1 MDQRLTGCACRC
13 DSIGVVGIDPMS
25 LTITTNNVP
34 RETVYAC
41 EVSPAEYTKLREQ
54 FDYLEQEDFDG
65 MEFFKYKGE
74 WYSVGDF
81 MRVDANSGIDNNKW
95 DGYSSD
101 SYFSG
106 VLMKYCYD
114 GTVIVGQYFS

>member
-1 MDQRLTGCACRC
+1 
-13 DSIGVVGIDPMS
+13 MS

-34 RETVYAC
+34 RECILGMWLEGFASKNPGTLY
-41 EVSPAEYTKLREQ
+41 SKLREQ
-54 FDYLEQEDFDG
+54 FDYLTEDEFDST
-65 MEFFKYKGE
+65 EFFKYKGQ

-81 MRVDANSGIDNNKW
+81 LRIDSNSPFDTNRW
-95 DGYSSD
+95 CGYSSD
-101 SYFSG
+101 TYFSG